1 MTQPYQFVR
10 ISLSPSLLD
19 EAALRA
25 NSLPIYKRSSRG
37 LQANQVGCIGEVV
50 VEQTLRDS
58 SVSFKPV
65 YLISH
70 DLEIDRQRVEVKTK
84 DRGVAPVAAYECSVP
99 SYNAEAQ
106 NPDMYIFVSLQ
117 RNQSA
122 RDSADIFRFHTAWI
136 VGWATAEDIHVK
148 AVERKAGTTEPNGVH
163 FFTDC
168 RNLFISQLRPIAE
181 LLRHK

>member
-10 ISLSPSLLD
+10 VPLAPPVLD
-19 EAALRA
+19 EASLRA

-37 LQANQVGCIGEVV
+37 LQANQVGCIGELV
-50 VEQTLRDS
+50 VEQTLSKS
-58 SVSFKPV
+58 SVPFKPV

-70 DLEIDRQRVEVKTK
+70 DLELGQQRAEIKTK
-84 DRGVAPVAAYECSVP
+84 DRGVAPIATYECSVP

-122 RDSADIFRFHTAWI
+122 RESVDIFRFHTAWI
-136 VGWATAEDIHVK
+136 VGWATAEDIHSK
-148 AVERKAGTTEPNGVH
+148 SVERKAGTTEANGVH

-181 LLRHK
+181 LLRSR